1 MTTDILKRPQV
12 AAEVSSEDR
21 VRVVEEFTRNERVAT
36 TTACFAGRTS
46 LLGRGC
52 YGLCCCRSSRPCAGS
67 PLTTLDPVLVWPC
80 TCSYR
85 PWSASG
91 PSPSSLWQ
99 WP

>member
-46 LLGRGC
+46 LLDRGC
-52 YGLCCCRSSRPCAGS
+52 YG
-67 PLTTLDPVLVWPC
+67 
-80 TCSYR
+80 
-85 PWSASG
+85 SAAVGVRG
-91 PSPSSLWQ
+91 PALARH
-99 WP
+99 